1 VVDIVLLQTVS
12 IAIAS
17 GSVVLAAIYYV
28 LQLRHQSK
36 MRQTDFIVRLYST
49 YGSKEFHDIMMDL
62 HSLQFDDFQDFE
74 KKYGP
79 WFSKG
84 SAQTVV
90 FVVATYFSEWGVFLH
105 RKIVDIDFLY
115 DIFGSIAIKLHWE
128 KVKPIVLGIRELFHN
143 PGVFCWFEYLYN
155 EMQKKEQRSVSHG

>member
-1 VVDIVLLQTVS
+1 MVDIQTIS

-17 GSVVLAAIYYV
+17 ASVVLAAIYYV
-28 LQLRHQSK
+28 LQLRHQTR
-36 MRQTDFIVRLYST
+36 MRETDFIVKLYST
-49 YGSKEFHDIMMDL
+49 YGSKEFHDTIMDL
-62 HSLQFDDFQDFE
+62 HSLQFNDFKDFE

-84 SAQTVV
+84 SAQTSV
-90 FVVATYFSEWGVFLH
+90 FVVATYLSEWGVLLH

-128 KVKPIVLGIRELFHN
+128 KVKPIILGIREQFHN
-143 PGVFCWFEYLYN
+143 QGVFCWFEYLYN
-155 EMQKKEQRSVSHG
+155 EMKKREQQQ